1 MNDTFLLACASCF
14 FYSENGGKSFGEVPK
29 NSTIIYEVD
38 LVEVK

>member
-1 MNDTFLLACASCF
+1 MTLLCLPVRHVF